1 MGSLIKAINAFNRYN
16 DIALVAL
23 LIFIIGL
30 MILPIPTAVMDLLIG
45 TNLAISITMLMIS
58 MYIPS
63 CLEFSVFPSLL
74 LFTTL
79 FRLSLNISSTR
90 LILLKADAGEI
101 IRTFGSF
108 VAGGNLVVGG
118 VIFLIITIVQFLV
131 IAKGAERV
139 SEVGARFTLDAM
151 PGKQMSIDADM
162 RAGVINMEEA
172 RTRRELVAKESQ
184 LYGAMDGAMK
194 FVKGDAIAGL
204 IITALNVVGG
214 VAIGILQKG
223 MTAGEALT
231 KYSILTIGDGLVG
244 QIPALMIS
252 ITAGVIVTRVAGANS
267 ENLGGDI
274 GSQFMARPK
283 AILIAG
289 VILLLFALVPGF
301 PKPQLIALAGLM
313 LALGYGL
320 KAAVPK
326 AGDSAREN
334 LAAALA
340 PATESGKD
348 KGAQKPLRPEDAD
361 RFSITVPI
369 LADLASDMRR
379 HLDIEILNDEIIRL
393 RRALYFD
400 LGVPFPGI
408 NLRVTDS
415 LPSGNYVVRLDETPV
430 TRGWFREG
438 KLMAREKAEHL
449 RVLGI
454 EFEEDKLFLPGLP
467 TLWVDA
473 SRQADLTRLGVDWF
487 DSAKALSYH
496 ISFVLKTNAS
506 SFIGIQ
512 ETRHLLG
519 QMEAKFPDL
528 VKEAQRVMP
537 LQRMAEV
544 FQRLVQENVS
554 IRNLRT
560 VLEAFIEW
568 GPREKDQ
575 LILTEYVREALRRQ
589 ISYQYASDNNQLL
602 AYLLQPEAEEKIR
615 ESIRQTSSG
624 NFLALD
630 PNSVAKFLKNVKKE
644 VGDISSFARR
654 PVVLTSMDIRR
665 YIRKLIEGDLPELMV
680 LAYQEL
686 TPEITVQPLGKIAM

>member
-1 MGSLIKAINAFNRYN
+1 MGKLIKAINAFNRHN

-108 VAGGNLVVGG
+108 VAGGNLIVGG

-162 RAGVINMEEA
+162 RAGVINMDEA
-172 RTRRELVAKESQ
+172 RVRRELVSKESQ

-204 IITALNVVGG
+204 IITGINVVGG

-231 KYSILTIGDGLVG
+231 RYSILTIGDGLVG

-289 VILLLFALVPGF
+289 VILFLFALVPGF
-301 PKPQLIALAGLM
+301 PKPQLI
-313 LALGYGL
+313 
-320 KAAVPK
+320 
-326 AGDSAREN
+326 
-334 LAAALA
+334 
-340 PATESGKD
+340 
-348 KGAQKPLRPEDAD
+348 
-361 RFSITVPI
+361 
-369 LADLASDMRR
+369 
-379 HLDIEILNDEIIRL
+379 
-393 RRALYFD
+393 
-400 LGVPFPGI
+400 
-408 NLRVTDS
+408 
-415 LPSGNYVVRLDETPV
+415 
-430 TRGWFREG
+430 
-438 KLMAREKAEHL
+438 
-449 RVLGI
+449 
-454 EFEEDKLFLPGLP
+454 
-467 TLWVDA
+467 
-473 SRQADLTRLGVDWF
+473 
-487 DSAKALSYH
+487 
-496 ISFVLKTNAS
+496 
-506 SFIGIQ
+506 
-512 ETRHLLG
+512 
-519 QMEAKFPDL
+519 
-528 VKEAQRVMP
+528 
-537 LQRMAEV
+537 
-544 FQRLVQENVS
+544 
-554 IRNLRT
+554 
-560 VLEAFIEW
+560 
-568 GPREKDQ
+568 
-575 LILTEYVREALRRQ
+575 
-589 ISYQYASDNNQLL
+589 
-602 AYLLQPEAEEKIR
+602 
-615 ESIRQTSSG
+615 
-624 NFLALD
+624 
-630 PNSVAKFLKNVKKE
+630 
-644 VGDISSFARR
+644 
-654 PVVLTSMDIRR
+654 
-665 YIRKLIEGDLPELMV
+665 
-680 LAYQEL
+680 
-686 TPEITVQPLGKIAM
+686 